1 MPVENNKLSERIR
14 FFRTQSGM
22 SQEKLA
28 EEVGLSRENI
38 NRFEAGTRVT
48 SVETL
53 VKIANAL
60 KVSADDLLVDSL
72 EHSVST
78 ADSEI
83 HKLLLD
89 CNEKEE
95 TILTKVVKAVK
106 EILYAEGI

>member
-1 MPVENNKLSERIR
+1 
-14 FFRTQSGM
+14 M

>member
-53 VKIANAL
+53 IKIANAL